1 MRRPT
6 GPKPLR
12 DRFPSTP
19 HQRRL
24 FADEAGWVC
33 AICGSPIDPIRDRW
47 EIDHE
52 IELWTAQGDRERLAE
67 LNQWWNLRLVL
78 KRCHDA
84 KSSAGR
90 TQAKKERRVQAK
102 HSGAHRPKR
111 LVPGGRH
118 DNRKKMPDGRVI
130 DRRTGE
136 QLWPRIRRTE

>member
-1 MRRPT
+1 MRRPV

-24 FADEAGWVC
+24 FAEESGWVC
-33 AICGSPIDPIRDRW
+33 AICGSPIDPVRDRW

-52 IELWTAQGDRERLAE
+52 IELWTAMGDRSRIAE
-67 LNQWWNLRLVL
+67 LNGWSNLRLVL
-78 KRCHDA
+78 KSCHDA

-90 TQAKKERRVQAK
+90 TQAKKERRVRAK

-111 LVPGGRH
+111 ALPGSRGGKWKAKIGGGAVRR
-118 DNRKKMPDGRVI
+118 DDDGDGR
-130 DRRTGE
+130 
-136 QLWPRIRRTE
+136 L